1 MSAGHSYKTGP
12 PGFAMLGTETRKE
25 PPVTDDPLA
34 SYSAN
39 LKVKTGKD
47 LAEWTAVARAHGETK
62 HALLVAWLKSE
73 HGLTHGYANTISLKA
88 RESDAAS
95 IGEEDLTTQM
105 FAGPKAAI
113 RPVYDKVM
121 AIVEGLGPDVELAPK
136 KGYTSLRRKK
146 QFGLVQPSTKDRV
159 DLGLNLKGD
168 APAGRLEASG
178 SFNAMVTHR
187 VRLASE
193 ADIDAEVGAWIRAAY
208 DRAG

>member
-1 MSAGHSYKTGP
+1 MS
-12 PGFAMLGTETRKE
+12 
-25 PPVTDDPLA
+25 DDPLA
-34 SYSAN
+34 TFSAN
-39 LKVKTGKD
+39 LKTKTGKD
-47 LAEWTAVARAHGETK
+47 LAEWTAVAKAHGATK
-62 HALLVAWLKSE
+62 HAALMAWLKGE
-73 HGLTHGYANTISLKA
+73 HGLTHGYANTIALKA

-95 IGEEDLTTQM
+95 IGEEDLTAQM

-121 AIVEGLGPDVELAPK
+121 ALVAALGSDVELAPK

-187 VRLASE
+187 VRLAAE
-193 ADIDAEVGAWIRAAY
+193 ADVDGEVAAWIKAAY